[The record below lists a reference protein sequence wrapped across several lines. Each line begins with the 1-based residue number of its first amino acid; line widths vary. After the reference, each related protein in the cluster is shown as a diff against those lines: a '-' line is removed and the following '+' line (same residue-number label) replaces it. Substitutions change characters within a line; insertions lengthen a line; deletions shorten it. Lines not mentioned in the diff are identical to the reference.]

1 MDSQTA
7 SLFLDGLVDQ
17 ATTTDDYAFVSTLHV
32 LRQAC
37 EKSNADPA
45 KIGMLCRAAEYISEA
60 RIDAEQPR
68 SAPGAFV
75 RLRSRL
81 S

>member
-7 SLFLDGLVDQ
+7 SLFLDGLVEQ
-17 ATTTDDYAFVSTLHV
+17 ATTTDDYAFVGTLHV

-37 EKSNADPA
+37 EQADADPS
-45 KIGMLCRAAEYISEA
+45 KIGVICRAAEFISEA
-60 RIDAEQPR
+60 RVDAEQPR
-68 SAPGAFV
+68 AAPGARV

-81 S
+81 T